1 MPTPATNPLRR
12 EILRL
17 AHAGL
22 DLNEFGRRAANA
34 LRRAIPFDGVAVVA
48 FDPATALPIGEWVDN
63 ALVGAAGAR
72 LLDIELNEP
81 DVNKF
86 SELAASRR
94 PAASMSGATGGNLEL
109 SRRHRELKRPHGFG
123 DELRGMCVAGSGAWG
138 AIVLHREL
146 GAPNFTPREVEL
158 VASSSSEFAEAFRRM
173 SLQRD
178 LSTVTTQPRHRE
190 PGMLLLD
197 DEDAIE
203 MANATAAA
211 WLDELRDDGLPI
223 PLVVTAVARRARAI
237 AAGHSDIA
245 ATARVRTAAGRWVI
259 ARGST
264 LRNGN
269 HARTAV
275 TLTPAQAP
283 ELAELISGAY
293 GLTARERLVTELVAQ
308 GLPSVTIA
316 ARLHL
321 SSYTVQDHLK
331 AIFEKLDVSSRG
343 QLVARLFLDHYQVNG
358 RLSDPRRRE
367 PCGLPAAVSGET
379 TADRRQPSRSR

>member
-1 MPTPATNPLRR
+1 MPTSAPNPLRG

-22 DLNEFGRRAANA
+22 DLNEFGRRAASA

-48 FDPATALPIGEWVDN
+48 FDPATALPIGEWADN
-63 ALVGAAGAR
+63 ALVGDAGAR
-72 LLDIELNEP
+72 LLDIELSEP

-86 SELAASRR
+86 SELAASGR
-94 PAASMSGATGGNLEL
+94 PAASMSEATGGDLEL

-123 DELRGMCVAGSGAWG
+123 DELRSMCVAGSRAWG

-146 GAPNFTPREVEL
+146 GAPNFTPRDVEL
-158 VASSSSEFAEAFRRM
+158 VASSSSEFADAFQRI

-178 LSTVTTQPRHRE
+178 LSTITTQPRHRD
-190 PGMLLLD
+190 PGLLLLD

-211 WLDELRDDGLPI
+211 WLDDLHDDGLPL
-223 PLVVTAVARRARAI
+223 PLAVTAVARRARAI
-237 AAGHSDIA
+237 AAGHSDVA
-245 ATARVRTAAGRWVI
+245 ATARVQTASGRWVL
-259 ARGST
+259 ARGSI
-264 LRNGN
+264 LRNGTQ
-269 HARTAV
+269 ARTAV
-275 TLTPAQAP
+275 TLTPARAP
-283 ELAELISGAY
+283 ELAELIADAY
-293 GLTARERLVTELVAQ
+293 GLTARERHVTELVAQ
-308 GLPSVTIA
+308 GLPSAAIA

-321 SSYTVQDHLK
+321 STYTVQDHLK

-358 RLSDPRRRE
+358 RLRDPRQGE
-367 PCGLPAAVSGET
+367 PLPAAGDVPTGSRPSQGNGRSG
-379 TADRRQPSRSR
+379 